1 MKYSTNR
8 KYRDMK
14 VLFTE
19 IKTIKK
25 IKQHKETTVKK
36 FIDWFKFPHLYKI
49 FI

>member
-14 VLFTE
+14 VLVTE

-36 FIDWFKFPHLYKI
+36 FIDWFKFPNLYKI
-49 FI
+49 LI